1 MKISLICVGR
11 TTYAPFREG
20 IERYTQRI
28 VHYVPF
34 ELKEI
39 PDIRTTKG
47 MTELKQKEMEG
58 ESILSSISPNDH
70 VILLDERGKEYTSR
84 EFSKLLSDKMVTLP
98 GKLIFVV
105 GGPYGFSEKVYSR
118 ANSKISLSKMT
129 FPHEMVRLFFV
140 EQIYRAYTIMRGE
153 PYHHD

>member
-1 MKISLICVGR
+1 MKISLICVGH
-11 TTYAPFREG
+11 TTYTPFKEG
-20 IERYTQRI
+20 IERYTRRI

-47 MTELKQKEMEG
+47 MTEHKQKELEG
-58 ESILSSISPNDH
+58 ETILSAIAPNDY
-70 VILLDERGKEYTSR
+70 VMLLDEKGKEYTSM
-84 EFSKLLSDKMVTLP
+84 EFAKLLSDKMVTLP
-98 GKLIFVV
+98 GRLIFVV
-105 GGPYGFSEKVYSR
+105 GGPYGFSDKVYAR

-129 FPHEMVRLFFV
+129 FPHELVRLFFV